1 MECPILNSQ
10 NPFDQFY
17 GAGAGAQFNEYGGDD
32 FYNFFNNMN
41 GGGGAR
47 HQTKQTEPR
56 MHI

>member
-10 NPFDQFY
+10 EIAFDQFY

-41 GGGGAR
+41 GGGGAVTR
-47 HQTKQTEPR
+47 QNK
-56 MHI
+56 